1 MLSDAI
7 SLTRQRC
14 NHLADWR
21 CSGLLRAGGGGRDFP
36 WLQVHDPQ
44 RGKKEKI
51 EPKGPPS
58 CSIYCLHVLI
68 PGTLKKIEVTAMGLR
83 PSMILAL

>member
-1 MLSDAI
+1 MQSPCRLEVF
-7 SLTRQRC
+7 RVVKGRG
-14 NHLADWR
+14 R
-21 CSGLLRAGGGGRDFP
+21 GGGGRWGRDFP

-68 PGTLKKIEVTAMGLR
+68 PGTLKKIEVTAILK